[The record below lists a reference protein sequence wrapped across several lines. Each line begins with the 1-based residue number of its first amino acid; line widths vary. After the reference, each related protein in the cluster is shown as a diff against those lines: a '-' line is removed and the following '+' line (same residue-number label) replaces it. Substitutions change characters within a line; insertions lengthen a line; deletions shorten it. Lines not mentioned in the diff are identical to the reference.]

1 MEKGRGRVRDDGAR
15 RGRHVV
21 SACGCHR
28 VPWSVSRRMNAAE
41 GIQLIEILELKANRV
56 GYHSN
61 PASKLESRKFE

>member
-1 MEKGRGRVRDDGAR
+1 MRDDGAR

-41 GIQLIEILELKANRV
+41 GIQLIEILEMKANSV
-56 GYHSN
+56 GYSN
-61 PASKLESRKFE
+61 LESKLESRILNE